1 MTDTTLKIGP
11 WQWSVWPTA
20 PLPTEDWLRA
30 QGAAK
35 GPAWLHDFHGQREK
49 FIALEQ
55 HDPLQYGWEQPPMKI
70 LRALLRGDYQ
80 PGQFGVSVAPKHW
93 QQAKPANDVVL
104 LGGNG
109 SGKTEVQA
117 KLAMER
123 LASHASSEA
132 RCFSQNEQTSIRYIQ
147 RALYKYLPPD
157 LRKIKSQGTTTKISY
172 KEATGFS
179 ENCFILPNHSA
190 CLLPTYK
197 AYQQDPMS
205 VEGGEADIVT
215 WDEEAP
221 GPLLETLR
229 FRVHKKGGI
238 VLGGFTP
245 VGGYT
250 ETVGQYIEGATILE
264 VIPARRVVWDWWQR
278 TWTWGEWL
286 VPKDRELVKGCPPG
300 HVPLVVQA
308 GVGNG
313 RRFAVG
319 FPTVFNPY
327 TNVEAIAESVAGK
340 PVDFA
345 LERLW
350 GWPTKIARK
359 AFPNFCEAHIVKR
372 DRLPALEELTIY
384 HWCDP
389 HGDRNWFMLWLGVDR
404 QGTIWVLREW
414 PDMQTMGEWALPGSK
429 PDGKIGPAQTMG
441 SGKSFND
448 YKRLVAE
455 IEQQSVVGV
464 SPANQSENKTPWRIH
479 DRRIDPR
486 PAGTSVPSD
495 EQARTYLDYLM
506 EPVKGVDGVVQLPGW
521 DVAAGPDCSIEE
533 GKQWI
538 NNWLTRGWNPN
549 QPVTPLNCPK
559 FYVNAE
565 CENLIWALR
574 TWTGLDGL
582 KGASKDPIDC
592 LKGPAKMDIQWC
604 PQGALGSYGGGA
616 PY

>member
-1 MTDTTLKIGP
+1 MTEATIKIGA
-11 WQWSVWPTA
+11 WVWSVWPTM
-20 PLPTEDWLRA
+20 PMPTDDWLRTQA
-30 QGAAK
+30 NARGLSWVHEYHAK
-35 GPAWLHDFHGQREK
+35 REA
-49 FIALEQ
+49 FIRQEQ
-55 HDPLQYGWEQPPMKI
+55 HDPLQFGWEQPPMKI
-70 LRALLRGDYQ
+70 LRALLAGTYQ
-80 PGQFGVSVAPKHW
+80 PGQFGVSVAPANWRQEKT
-93 QQAKPANDVVL
+93 ANDIVL

-117 KLAMER
+117 KIAMEV
-123 LASHASSEA
+123 LAGRASMEA

-147 RALYKYLPPD
+147 RALYRYLPPE
-157 LRKIKSQGTTTKISY
+157 LRKLKSQGTTTKISY

-221 GPLLETLR
+221 GQLLETLR

-250 ETVGQYIEGATILE
+250 ETVGQYIEGAVILE
-264 VIPARRVVWDWWQR
+264 VIPARKVVWDWWNR
-278 TWTWGEWL
+278 TWQWGDWL
-286 VPKDRELVKGCPPG
+286 VPKERELVKGCPPG

-308 GVGNG
+308 GVGGG

-327 TNVEAIAESVAGK
+327 TNVEAIAESVQGK
-340 PVDFA
+340 PLDFA

-359 AFPNFCEAHIVKR
+359 AFPNFGDVHIVPPEK
-372 DRLPALEELTIY
+372 LPKPEDLTIY
-384 HWCDP
+384 QWMDP
-389 HGDRNWFMLWLGVDR
+389 HGDRNWFMLWVGVDR
-404 QGTIWVLREW
+404 DGTKWVLREW
-414 PDMQTMGEWALPGSK
+414 PDAQSMGEWALPGSK
-429 PDGKIGPAQTMG
+429 PDGKVGPAQTMG
-441 SGKSFND
+441 SGKAFND
-448 YKRLVAE
+448 YKRIVLE
-455 IEQQSVVGV
+455 IEGWQC
-464 SPANQSENKTPWRIH
+464 SPEGQWQAGAAGWEVR
-479 DRRIDPR
+479 DRRLDPR

-495 EQARTYLDYLM
+495 EEARTYLDYLQ
-506 EPVKGVDGVVQLPGW
+506 EPIRNGAGEIICPGL
-521 DVAAGPDCSIEE
+521 DVLAGPDCSIEE
-533 GKQWI
+533 GKQWV
-538 NNWLTRGWNPN
+538 NNWLTAGWNPSA
-549 QPVTPLNCPK
+549 PVTPLNCPK
-559 FYVNAE
+559 FYVSSA
-565 CENLIWALR
+565 CENLIWSLR

-592 LKGPAKMDIQWC
+592 LKGLAKMDIRHL
-604 PQGALGSYGGGA
+604 PPGALGSYGGGA
-616 PY
+616 AY